1 VIPDAERGLD
11 AYRKKLDDAY
21 AAKLRD
27 VQESIDEI
35 QRTAAQKTAM
45 LAAMHDENA
54 ALKLEIRRLQD
65 MSTLVHEKGSS
76 LSREL
81 EQARTYHRLEE
92 EGKEV
97 RESPI

>member
-65 MSTLVHEKGSS
+65 MSTLVQEKGSS

-81 EQARTYHRLEE
+81 EQARAYHRLEE